1 MLVFCGIQWHLLIK
15 KIRLWGF
22 VFAKKIFFSTHS
34 NLKHLNKP
42 IYSLKKSQKTKM
54 NLKLKIFTIRYISSS
69 KEKKKK
75 HIGETSFMKWN
86 SLTSRLTIFM
96 VGIIAN
102 DDSLYTRFQW
112 ALSLLSEK
120 RLKIKKIKFGIK
132 IKFLTI
138 LRTDYIITKKKG

>member
-1 MLVFCGIQWHLLIK
+1 LLVFCGIQWHLLIK
-15 KIRLWGF
+15 KIGLWGF

-86 SLTSRLTIFM
+86 SLTSTLIIFM
-96 VGIIAN
+96 VGIIINN
-102 DDSLYTRFQW
+102 DYLYTRFQW
-112 ALSLLSEK
+112 DLSLLSK
-120 RLKIKKIKFGIK
+120 RKLKIKKIKFDIK
-132 IKFLTI
+132 IEFL
-138 LRTDYIITKKKG
+138 II

>member
-15 KIRLWGF
+15 KIGLWGF

-34 NLKHLNKP
+34 NLKHLNKS

-75 HIGETSFMKWN
+75 DIGETFFMKWN
-86 SLTSRLTIFM
+86 SLTSTLIIFM
-96 VGIIAN
+96 VGIIINN
-102 DDSLYTRFQW
+102 DYLYTRFQW
-112 ALSLLSEK
+112 DLSLLSK
-120 RLKIKKIKFGIK
+120 RKLKIKKIKFDIK
-132 IKFLTI
+132 IEFL
-138 LRTDYIITKKKG
+138 II